1 MNGGVAQAF
10 PIPGKKGTGPFFS
23 LKYNNRLSRI
33 WKCFDGYIKKEE
45 NKAVLLLDTKIKS
58 EYYFFFK

>member
-23 LKYNNRLSRI
+23 LKYKQSVIADLEMLRWL
-33 WKCFDGYIKKEE
+33 YKKGGEQGCSPPRYE
-45 NKAVLLLDTKIKS
+45 D
-58 EYYFFFK
+58 